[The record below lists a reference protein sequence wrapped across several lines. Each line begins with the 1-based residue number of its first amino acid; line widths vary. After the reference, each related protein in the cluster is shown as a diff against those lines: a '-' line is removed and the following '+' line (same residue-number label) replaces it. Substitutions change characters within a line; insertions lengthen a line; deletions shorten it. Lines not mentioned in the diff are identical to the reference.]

1 MWTWNWGII
10 CFFTVFLGN
19 NLLPTIIKEFL
30 RHQDVKT
37 TQIYSHLRSED
48 SRNAINILNDKENYI
63 K

>member
-19 NLLPTIIKEFL
+19 NLLTTIIKEFL
-30 RHQDVKT
+30 RHKDVKT